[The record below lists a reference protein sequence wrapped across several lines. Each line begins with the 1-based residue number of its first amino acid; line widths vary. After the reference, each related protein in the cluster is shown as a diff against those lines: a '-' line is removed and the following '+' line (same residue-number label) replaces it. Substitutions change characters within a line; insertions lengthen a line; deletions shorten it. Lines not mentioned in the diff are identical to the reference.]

1 MLVDS
6 PTVAFAFAYSRPVPS
21 SWLKPYPRALEGAPP
36 LVNAVL
42 NTVGLLA
49 A

>member
-21 SWLKPYPRALEGAPP
+21 SWLKPYPRTLEGAPP
-36 LVNAVL
+36 LVKAVL
-42 NTVGLLA
+42 PGDALVA
-49 A
+49 